1 MVIKYP
7 DGSQYTQHKDGTKMM
22 VSASQ
27 DSVIVEHEM
36 FCTVKVSLDRVKART
51 DTVIGH
57 GST

>member
-1 MVIKYP
+1 
-7 DGSQYTQHKDGTKMM
+7 MM
-22 VSASQ
+22 VSSSQ